1 MKTGQA
7 WRLLAEELSCKENP
21 LLEAEL
27 ILRHLKGWTK
37 EKFYASL
44 EEELE
49 PQLFKKAL
57 ELVQKRKQ
65 GYPLQYITGWV
76 EFFSRRFRIE
86 EGVFIPRPETEVL
99 VEEALKILKPGWK
112 VVDVGTGSGIIA
124 ITLAAE
130 VENIKV
136 FATDI
141 SERALM
147 VAQDNARLHRVEGK
161 IEFIKTPFMN
171 RLLER
176 GEKVNMVVSNPPYVD
191 PQQKSS
197 LPPELSYEP
206 PEALFSEEGI
216 KHTEKIISQAEQIL
230 LNGGWLLIE
239 TSPLTCPALKSL
251 YPQAR
256 IVKDR
261 AGMERVFILRL

>member
-1 MKTGQA
+1 MKAGQA
-7 WRLLAEELSCKENP
+7 WRLLAEELSGSENP

-37 EKFYASL
+37 ERFYAGL
-44 EEELE
+44 EEEIE
-49 PQLFKKAL
+49 PQILKKAR
-57 ELVQKRKQ
+57 ELVRRRRQ
-65 GYPLQYITGWV
+65 GYPLQYITGRV
-76 EFFSRRFRIE
+76 EFFSRSFEIE

-112 VVDVGTGSGIIA
+112 VVDVGTGSGVIA

-130 VENIKV
+130 VEDIKV

-141 SERALM
+141 SERAL
-147 VAQDNARLHRVEGK
+147 ALAERNARLHRVEGK
-161 IEFIKTPFMN
+161 IEFVKTPFMD

-176 GEKVNMVVSNPPYVD
+176 GERINMVVSNPPYVD

-206 PEALFSEEGI
+206 PEALFSEGGLM
-216 KHTEKIISQAEQIL
+216 HTEKIISQAEKIL
-230 LNGGWLLIE
+230 LRGGWLLVEI
-239 TSPLTCPALKSL
+239 SPLSCSLLKSL

-261 AGMERVFILRL
+261 AGMERVFILKF